1 MKKIIMI
8 LTPITIIISI
18 TFFVLFSF
26 VFRHDGEETEFFK
39 KYQSDFELITE
50 YIIDNYDTQTKD
62 SLGVYWENGT
72 VYLYDDHAVLLDRDL
87 RNAFDNI
94 LNAFKNYEFSFVDI
108 TPERISYGGLGCRMY
123 VYSRNGKAPDYFY
136 YEGDAVNEDC
146 FYLGDNWYLL
156 MYYRR

>member
-1 MKKIIMI
+1 MKKIIFI
-8 LTPITIIISI
+8 LTPIAIII
-18 TFFVLFSF
+18 TVFVLLNFF
-26 VFRHDGEETEFFK
+26 PRHDEEETELFK
-39 KYQSDFELITE
+39 IYQNDFELITE
-50 YIIDNYDTQTKD
+50 YIIDNHDTQTKD

-108 TPERISYGGLGCRMY
+108 TPERISYGGLGYRMY
-123 VYSRNGKAPDYFY
+123 VYSRNGKVPDYFY
-136 YEGDAVNEDC
+136 HKGDGMNEDC

-156 MYYRR
+156 TYNHR